1 MKRNTYSKGFRLW
14 HWLNAIA
21 IFGLLGTVLLR
32 KTFLSYKTNGQ
43 VIMDELAKLD
53 MTITLD
59 AAKAIARTIRAPM
72 WEWHY
77 ILGFAL
83 AILLVYRIVL
93 HFKEKSLCF
102 MDEFKAAPDM
112 HEKGIYLMYGAFYG
126 FVIVM
131 SVTGLVLYFGKDAGM
146 DRDTLHMIKEFHEV
160 LMWFFVVFVPA
171 HIIGL
176 FVAENRGD
184 KGIVSD
190 MIGEEKG
197 V

>member
-1 MKRNTYSKGFRLW
+1 MKRNTYSKAFRLW

-21 IFGLLGTVLLR
+21 ILGLLGTVLLR
-32 KTFLSYKTNGQ
+32 KTFLSYKANGQ

-83 AILLVYRIVL
+83 AILLLYRIVL

-102 MDEFKAAPDM
+102 MDDFKAAPQL
-112 HEKGIYLMYGAFYG
+112 HEKGVYLMYGAFYG
-126 FVIVM
+126 FVIIM

-197 V
+197 A